1 MHSENT
7 LCPPI
12 LGTTN
17 ELTCVDG
24 VWRQASQASG
34 IDYSDGQNEESILYE
49 TLAQAKNLAWNSPE
63 FAGPYCSWAQE
74 YHLSPLRAN
83 LLRGLRLPE
92 AGCVLEVGAG
102 CGAVT
107 RFLGDQGFRVDAVE
121 GSVKR
126 ANLARARCTGLDN
139 VSIISAD
146 FHGLQ
151 YPKESYDLVLF
162 IGVLEYAQRFAPD
175 GLSSREA
182 VIRMLTRAMQALS
195 ADGKI
200 IIAIE
205 NRLGAKYLS
214 GWPEDH
220 LGTSWSGVAGYPA
233 GSAAE
238 AGIRTFD
245 KSEWEGIFRELQL
258 KHRSFY
264 LLPDYKLPKAFI
276 REGGDDAPGA
286 NAIYGRYVS
295 VNRTPAPLPSG
306 PARFQQN
313 ALYRAGLLSSCA
325 DSFGIVVA
333 RSDEELEGL
342 MPHDWI
348 IFGAGAGAGAGSME
362 KDLCIK
368 SGANS
373 PTAFTSPNPND
384 RSITLP
390 QGEPLFQHWLKR
402 AASGTSQEEFSKLL
416 AGHLRRAVQA
426 GLRVPGWGLMA
437 SETGE
442 LMSEIFPWPSECD
455 LPVATDN
462 RLWAASVLDGFFEF
476 AKTDLESVV
485 DLESW
490 EGLGVLKQQV
500 LERLRDPSV
509 DSASGER
516 NCFATIYWASGE
528 AFSEEQ
534 KSAHPSS
541 CQGREVLTFSLPK
554 SVRAD
559 MRLRF
564 DPSDH
569 DAGAKAATVKLES
582 MLLFET
588 QVSSGVDL
596 VPIFKSAGVDAC
608 NQLEIK
614 PAEDGVILIIQG
626 NDPWVVI
633 DLAQLGLP
641 SHLSLERVEAHLD
654 WGSQD

>member
-1 MHSENT
+1 MRSENT
-7 LCPPI
+7 TRLPT
-12 LGTTN
+12 LGNSN
-17 ELTCVDG
+17 ELVCVDG
-24 VWRQASQASG
+24 VWRQASPASG

-63 FAGPYCSWAQE
+63 FAGPYGSWAQE

-92 AGCVLEVGAG
+92 AGRVLEIGAG

-121 GSVKR
+121 GS
-126 ANLARARCTGLDN
+126 ASRARLAYARCAGLDN

-220 LGTSWSGVAGYPA
+220 LGTSWSGVAGYPV

-264 LLPDYKLPKAFI
+264 PLPDYKLPEAFI
-276 REGGDDAPGA
+276 REGGHDAPGA
-286 NAIYGRYVS
+286 NVIYGRYVS

-313 ALYRAGLLSSCA
+313 ALYRAGLLSACA

-348 IFGAGAGAGAGSME
+348 IFGAGADSME

-368 SGANS
+368 SGANA

-390 QGEPLFQHWLKR
+390 QGEPIFQHWLKR

-426 GLRVPGWGLMA
+426 DLRVPGWCLMA
-437 SETGE
+437 SDTGE
-442 LMSEIFPWPSECD
+442 LVPEIFPWPSEGD
-455 LPVATDN
+455 PPSGIDDQ
-462 RLWAASVLDGFFEF
+462 LWATSVLDEFFEF
-476 AKTDLESVV
+476 AKTDLESLV
-485 DLESW
+485 DLGSW
-490 EGLGVLKQQV
+490 EGVEVLKQQV
-500 LERLRDPSV
+500 LERLGDLSV

-516 NCFATIYWASGE
+516 SCFAAIYWASGE

-534 KSAHPSS
+534 KSTHRSS
-541 CQGREVLTFSLPK
+541 GQGREVLRFNLPEP
-554 SVRAD
+554 VRAD

-564 DPSDH
+564 DPSDQET
-569 DAGAKAATVKLES
+569 GSKTVTVKLES
-582 MLLFET
+582 MLLFGA
-588 QVSSGVDL
+588 QDSSGVDL
-596 VPIFKSAGVDAC
+596 MPAMKRVGVDAC
-608 NQLEIK
+608 NQCELK
-614 PAEDGVILIIQG
+614 PTDDGVILIIQG

-633 DLAQLGLP
+633 DLAPLGLP
-641 SHLSLERVEAHLD
+641 SYLSLERVEAHLD
-654 WGSQD
+654 WGS